1 MKTSKSYLFFIIF
14 LSGFCYQGYTQFLD
28 KNYFLVD
35 SLSKQQ
41 LDSTELATLKLSLKQ
56 FRDAKHD
63 TTRIKILNVYI
74 ENCLNDLV
82 WPKYNQYCYA
92 LCDKNL
98 AKTPSNQF
106 YKQYKSNCI
115 NNFGVMS
122 LTKGDLSG
130 ALKQFKIGLELSE
143 QINYTYGISQGL
155 NNIGYIYQ
163 EQGNLPLALETH
175 FKSLKIKEL
184 QKDSA
189 GLGFAYNNIAYIYFL
204 EKQIDAA
211 LKYNYK
217 ALDIRTRINDVEGMH
232 LSLINIASIQQAEG
246 NRKEA
251 LEMNRKS
258 LKIAYAANYLKGE
271 AQSLRGICNNYLHLG
286 KYDSAKVYCSQA
298 IEICKKI
305 EYYEGILNCYIDMT
319 NILLNEDDLNNAEY
333 YALKGLPI
341 AEALSSVENSKNV
354 YDLLYRIY
362 KEKGNNTKALEM
374 HEKLTA
380 LKDSLLNI
388 ENKSALVKSQ
398 LEYDHEKQKAIQ
410 EARHQRDVAIA
421 DQEKKRQMIV
431 IGAIV
436 LILIVISIFA
446 FLLKRRLDITS
457 KQKLIIERQ
466 KHLVDEKQKEIL
478 DSIRYAKRIQNA
490 ILKSEEHESKH
501 LPEHFILFKP
511 KDIVS
516 GDFYW
521 AFEKNNYLY
530 LAAADCTGHGV
541 PGAFLT
547 MLGISFLNEISAVEK
562 SLLPSELIEL
572 LRERVIKELSQTG
585 ASGETKD
592 GMDISLMRL
601 NLKTLELDWTGAN
614 NPLYIISNNELKEIK
629 GDKQPV
635 GYSYDMK
642 PFTNHKIQLK
652 KGDYISVFT
661 DGFADQFGGDKGKK
675 YKYSSFKNKLISIHS
690 QKLFLQKNMLDE
702 EFENWKGDLEQVDD
716 VCVIGLRL

>member
-1 MKTSKSYLFFIIF
+1 MKTRYLLLILIIV
-14 LSGFCYQGYTQFLD
+14 LGFQNQVYAQVLD
-28 KNYFLVD
+28 KKQFLVD
-35 SLSKQQ
+35 SLTIQQ
-41 LDSTELATLKLSLKQ
+41 LEESELTVLKTTMKEYHA
-56 FRDAKHD
+56 AKHD
-63 TTRIKILNVYI
+63 TLRIKILNTYI

-82 WPKYNQYCYA
+82 WPKYNQYCLQ
-92 LCDKNL
+92 LCEKNSL
-98 AKTPSNQF
+98 KNPKQNF

-115 NNFGVMS
+115 NNLGVMS
-122 LTKGDLSG
+122 LTKGDFNS
-130 ALKQFKIGLELSE
+130 ALKYFKEGLSLSE
-143 QINYTYGISQGL
+143 QINYAYGISQGL

-175 FKSLKIKEL
+175 FKSLKMKEL
-184 QKDSA
+184 QKDSS
-189 GLGFAYNNIAYIYFL
+189 GLGFAYNNIAYIYQL
-204 EKQIDAA
+204 EKQTAEA
-211 LKYNYK
+211 LKFNYK
-217 ALDIRTRINDVEGMH
+217 ALEIRTRIKDAEGMH
-232 LSLINIASIQQAEG
+232 LSLLNIASILQAEG
-246 NRKEA
+246 DKEEA
-251 LEMNRKS
+251 LALNKKS
-258 LKIAYAANYLKGE
+258 LAIAREANYSKGE
-271 AQSLRGICNNYLHLG
+271 AQSLRQICNNFLHVG
-286 KYDSAKVYCSQA
+286 KYDSAKIYCSQA
-298 IEICKKI
+298 IEICKKL

-319 NILLNEDDLNNAEY
+319 NILLNQNDLNTAEE
-333 YALKGLPI
+333 YALKSLPI
-341 AEALSSVENSKNV
+341 SEALSTVENSKNV

-362 KEKGNNTKALEM
+362 KLKGNTTMALQM

-388 ENKSALVKSQ
+388 ENKSALVRSQ

-410 EARHQRDVAIA
+410 EAKHQKDVAIA
-421 DQEKKRQMIV
+421 EQEKKKQMII

-436 LILIVISIFA
+436 LILIVISVFA

-457 KQKLIIERQ
+457 RQKLIIEHQ

-490 ILKSEEHESKH
+490 ILKSEEHESAH

-521 AFEKNNYLY
+521 AFEKSHYLY

-547 MLGISFLNEISAVEK
+547 MLGISFLNEISAGEK
-562 SLLPSELIEL
+562 LLLPSELIEL

-592 GMDISLMRL
+592 GMDISLLRL
-601 NLKTLELDWTGAN
+601 NLNTLELDWTGAN
-614 NPLYIISNNELKEIK
+614 NPLYIISGNELAEIK

-642 PFTNHKIQLK
+642 SFTNHHVQLK
-652 KGDYISVFT
+652 RGDYISIFT
-661 DGFADQFGGDKGKK
+661 DGFADQFGGEKGKK
-675 YKYSSFKNKLISIHS
+675 YKYSSFKQKLIGIHS
-690 QKLFLQKNMLDE
+690 ETASLQKNLLEE
-702 EFENWKGDLEQVDD
+702 EFENWKGNLEQVDD
-716 VCVIGLRL
+716 VCVIGIRV